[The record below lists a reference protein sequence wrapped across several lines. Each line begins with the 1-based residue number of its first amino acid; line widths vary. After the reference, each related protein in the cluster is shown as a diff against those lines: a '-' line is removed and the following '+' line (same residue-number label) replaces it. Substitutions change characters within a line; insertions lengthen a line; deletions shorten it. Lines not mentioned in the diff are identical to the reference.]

1 MAPPA
6 LPWHLPWVGVESLK
20 PLKPPERKP
29 LSCHFLVI
37 GGGITGLTIVRE
49 LIHRGCEDIILLE
62 KENVLGVHA
71 SGRNSGVLH
80 AGIYYTPDTYKAR
93 FCIEGNRRMKAF
105 CRDKGL
111 ALHERG
117 KVVVSSDEKSLK
129 GLYELKKRADASG
142 AKSFLID
149 KKELREIEPR
159 AFTWEKAL
167 YVPDTA
173 VIDPHEILEALAKEV
188 RETGKVKIL
197 WGTSF
202 RGLKRV
208 LKKGLKAG
216 LQKGLK
222 RNLYAVTSHG
232 EIGFQKCFNVAGA
245 FADKVAGAF
254 DVRHPYKLLPFK
266 GTYKRLVKEKSHW
279 VKGNIYP
286 VPNLKNPFLGVHF
299 TKSVHGF
306 VDVGPTAFPALAR
319 EARSGLLGEGFSLET
334 LSFLLREGLLLWKNA
349 AFRDSALQE
358 IKKFSGGFFF
368 NQAQK
373 LLPGITRKDVED
385 SSKWGIRPQLVNW
398 NTKELVTDF
407 VLLREENSVH
417 VLNAVSPAFTCSMA
431 FAPYVVDSKAG
442 TMDGTWTMRTTWMDN
457 VDKVLEDKL

>member
-1 MAPPA
+1 MR
-6 LPWHLPWVGVESLK
+6 VFII
-20 PLKPPERKP
+20 PL
-29 LSCHFLVI
+29 
-37 GGGITGLTIVRE
+37 TLTRQ
-49 LIHRGCEDIILLE
+49 G
-62 KENVLGVHA
+62 
-71 SGRNSGVLH
+71 
-80 AGIYYTPDTYKAR
+80 

-306 VDVGPTAFPALAR
+306 VDVGPTAFPALGREARSVRRGAWGAWGAREARGAQGARGTR

-431 FAPYVVDSKAG
+431 FAPYVVDNVDNADKA
-442 TMDGTWTMRTTWMDN
+442 DN
-457 VDKVLEDKL
+457 VDNVYKADKADNVDNADKADKADNADNADNADKVLEDKL